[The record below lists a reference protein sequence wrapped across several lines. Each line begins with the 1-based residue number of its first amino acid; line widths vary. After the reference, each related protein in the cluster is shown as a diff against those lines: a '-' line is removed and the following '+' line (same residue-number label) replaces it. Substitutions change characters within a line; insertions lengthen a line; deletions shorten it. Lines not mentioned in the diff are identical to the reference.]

1 MALAGSE
8 EVESNGLSI
17 LAKTK
22 DEQDSEG
29 HHQGSPRLPDLIRIR
44 SKSEDSVDL
53 LRSASSRTAEAA
65 ARQRG
70 LLGGGGVVGAA

>member
-29 HHQGSPRLPDLIRIR
+29 HHKGSPRLPDYSIQVRGF
-44 SKSEDSVDL
+44 SGSSEIGIEQDS
-53 LRSASSRTAEAA
+53 
-65 ARQRG
+65 
-70 LLGGGGVVGAA
+70 